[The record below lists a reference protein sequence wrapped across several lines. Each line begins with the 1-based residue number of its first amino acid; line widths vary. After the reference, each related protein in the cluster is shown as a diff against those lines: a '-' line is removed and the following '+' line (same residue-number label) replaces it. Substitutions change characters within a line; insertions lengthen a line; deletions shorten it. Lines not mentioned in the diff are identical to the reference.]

1 MSSDEL
7 GRRVWELR
15 GPLMRLACAIVRRQQ
30 DAEDAVSEAVVR
42 AFESLPALRCD
53 AAVRPWLMKITARC
67 CYDRLRRLRRET
79 PCEDPEPL
87 CAPVEPHGDGTL
99 ADLIAQLPAGQREA
113 ITLYYYEGFSAQEV
127 AQALGVS
134 RQLVSHWENG
144 RVEPTQEQRE
154 AICKLLDIPMDAPK
168 PTPLHKRILAA
179 AALIAFVAILVMAVY
194 PIYKSRRAGTT
205 AEAAVQETQAPQGE
219 KYSWEWFQ
227 QPDAQPQ
234 EGQAYVELTTAEKPL
249 MLIESGDDAKPYLW
263 NILIFAQETNGVP
276 FTMEKITEVFFN
288 NEKLPM
294 YTGEMTGD
302 EIAWYWYTT
311 RLEQGDFVNY
321 STNRLADGG
330 IGYGVAVEG
339 KDDNG
344 NELTFKLYIPLSGE
358 IRPKLTP
365 EDFTKEAEP
374 QENQA
379 YIRIEPTQD
388 PVGLT
393 QDAFFQ
399 GGQGW
404 YYSFSMQ
411 NESDVAFTP
420 ESVMI
425 VLFDQG
431 EQRLQVVL
439 PTSIF
444 GFGEMNQG
452 DEPLLYEDAAALQ
465 TTDCIGIMLRGTDAN
480 GNACAFTSMVHLTQ
494 GTNP

>member
-1 MSSDEL
+1 MTTFSERMTAARKDKKL
-7 GRRVWELR
+7 T
-15 GPLMRLACAIVRRQQ
+15 Q
-30 DAEDAVSEAVVR
+30 D
-42 AFESLPALRCD
+42 
-53 AAVRPWLMKITARC
+53 
-67 CYDRLRRLRRET
+67 
-79 PCEDPEPL
+79 
-87 CAPVEPHGDGTL
+87 
-99 ADLIAQLPAGQREA
+99 Q
-113 ITLYYYEGFSAQEV
+113 V

-194 PIYKSRRAGTT
+194 PIYKSCRAGTT
-205 AEAAVQETQAPQGE
+205 AEAAVQETQGPQGE
-219 KYSWEWFQ
+219 RYSWEWFQ

-365 EDFTKEAEP
+365 EDFKKP
-374 QENQA
+374 NRRK
-379 YIRIEPTQD
+379 IRHISA
-388 PVGLT
+388 L
-393 QDAFFQ
+393 
-399 GGQGW
+399 
-404 YYSFSMQ
+404 S
-411 NESDVAFTP
+411 
-420 ESVMI
+420 
-425 VLFDQG
+425 
-431 EQRLQVVL
+431 RLRI
-439 PTSIF
+439 PW
-444 GFGEMNQG
+444 
-452 DEPLLYEDAAALQ
+452 D
-465 TTDCIGIMLRGTDAN
+465 
-480 GNACAFTSMVHLTQ
+480 
-494 GTNP
+494 

>member
-1 MSSDEL
+1 MTTFAK
-7 GRRVWELR
+7 R
-15 GPLMRLACAIVRRQQ
+15 
-30 DAEDAVSEAVVR
+30 
-42 AFESLPALRCD
+42 
-53 AAVRPWLMKITARC
+53 ITAARKEKK
-67 CYDRLRRLRRET
+67 LT
-79 PCEDPEPL
+79 
-87 CAPVEPHGDGTL
+87 
-99 ADLIAQLPAGQREA
+99 
-113 ITLYYYEGFSAQEV
+113 QEQV
-127 AQALGVS
+127 AQAMGVS
-134 RQLVSHWENG
+134 RQTVSHWENG

-154 AICKLLDIPMDAPK
+154 ALCRLLEIPADAPQ
-168 PTPLHKRILAA
+168 PTPLHRRILAA
-179 AALIAFVAILVMAVY
+179 VALAAFVAILVMAVY
-194 PIYKSRRAGTT
+194 PIYKSRHAG
-205 AEAAVQETQAPQGE
+205 ANPEAAQETPVPQSE
-219 KYSWEWFQ
+219 KYSWDWFQ
-227 QPDAQPQ
+227 QPDAQPV
-234 EGQAYVELTTAEKPL
+234 EGQAHIELTTAERPL
-249 MLIESGDDAKPYLW
+249 MLTESENEEKPYVW
-263 NILIFAQETNGVP
+263 SILLFAQETNGVS
-276 FTMEKITEVFFN
+276 FTMEKVTEVYFN

-294 YTGEMTGD
+294 QTAEMTAN
-302 EIAWYWYTT
+302 EIELYWYST
-311 RLEQGDFVNY
+311 RLEAGGTTSYATD
-321 STNRLADGG
+321 RPADGG

-393 QDAFFQ
+393 RDAFFQ

>member
-1 MSSDEL
+1 MTTFSERMTAARKDKKL
-7 GRRVWELR
+7 T
-15 GPLMRLACAIVRRQQ
+15 Q
-30 DAEDAVSEAVVR
+30 D
-42 AFESLPALRCD
+42 
-53 AAVRPWLMKITARC
+53 
-67 CYDRLRRLRRET
+67 
-79 PCEDPEPL
+79 
-87 CAPVEPHGDGTL
+87 
-99 ADLIAQLPAGQREA
+99 Q
-113 ITLYYYEGFSAQEV
+113 V

-205 AEAAVQETQAPQGE
+205 AEAAVQETQVPQGE
-219 KYSWEWFQ
+219 RYSWEWFQ

-294 YTGEMTGD
+294 YTGRNDGRTRSRGTGIRRD
-302 EIAWYWYTT
+302 WK
-311 RLEQGDFVNY
+311 QGDFVNY

-365 EDFTKEAEP
+365 EDFTERSRTAGK
-374 QENQA
+374 
-379 YIRIEPTQD
+379 
-388 PVGLT
+388 
-393 QDAFFQ
+393 
-399 GGQGW
+399 
-404 YYSFSMQ
+404 S
-411 NESDVAFTP
+411 
-420 ESVMI
+420 
-425 VLFDQG
+425 
-431 EQRLQVVL
+431 
-439 PTSIF
+439 
-444 GFGEMNQG
+444 
-452 DEPLLYEDAAALQ
+452 
-465 TTDCIGIMLRGTDAN
+465 GIYP
-480 GNACAFTSMVHLTQ
+480 H
-494 GTNP
+494 

>member
-1 MSSDEL
+1 M
-7 GRRVWELR
+7 
-15 GPLMRLACAIVRRQQ
+15 
-30 DAEDAVSEAVVR
+30 
-42 AFESLPALRCD
+42 
-53 AAVRPWLMKITARC
+53 
-67 CYDRLRRLRRET
+67 
-79 PCEDPEPL
+79 
-87 CAPVEPHGDGTL
+87 
-99 ADLIAQLPAGQREA
+99 
-113 ITLYYYEGFSAQEV
+113 
-127 AQALGVS
+127 
-134 RQLVSHWENG
+134 
-144 RVEPTQEQRE
+144 
-154 AICKLLDIPMDAPK
+154 
-168 PTPLHKRILAA
+168 
-179 AALIAFVAILVMAVY
+179 
-194 PIYKSRRAGTT
+194 
-205 AEAAVQETQAPQGE
+205 
-219 KYSWEWFQ
+219 
-227 QPDAQPQ
+227 
-234 EGQAYVELTTAEKPL
+234 ELTTAEKPL

-311 RLEQGDFVNY
+311 RLEQGEFVNY

-393 QDAFFQ
+393 RDAFFQ

>member
-1 MSSDEL
+1 MTTFAK
-7 GRRVWELR
+7 R
-15 GPLMRLACAIVRRQQ
+15 
-30 DAEDAVSEAVVR
+30 
-42 AFESLPALRCD
+42 
-53 AAVRPWLMKITARC
+53 ITAARKEKK
-67 CYDRLRRLRRET
+67 LT
-79 PCEDPEPL
+79 
-87 CAPVEPHGDGTL
+87 
-99 ADLIAQLPAGQREA
+99 
-113 ITLYYYEGFSAQEV
+113 QEQV
-127 AQALGVS
+127 AQAVGVS
-134 RQLVSHWENG
+134 RQTVSHWENG

-154 AICKLLDIPMDAPK
+154 ALCRLLEIPADAPQ
-168 PTPLHKRILAA
+168 PTPLHRRILAA
-179 AALIAFVAILVMAVY
+179 VALAAFVTILVMAVY
-194 PIYKSRRAGTT
+194 PIYKSRHAG
-205 AEAAVQETQAPQGE
+205 ANLEAAQETPVPQSE
-219 KYSWEWFQ
+219 KYSWDWFQ
-227 QPDAQPQ
+227 QLDAQPV
-234 EGQAYVELTTAEKPL
+234 EGQAHIKLITAERPL
-249 MLIESGDDAKPYLW
+249 MLTESENEEKPYVW
-263 NILIFAQETNGVP
+263 SILLFAQETNGVS
-276 FTMEKITEVFFN
+276 FTMEKVTEVYFN

-294 YTGEMTGD
+294 QTAEMTAN
-302 EIAWYWYTT
+302 EIEWYWYST
-311 RLEQGDFVNY
+311 RLEAGGMTSYATD
-321 STNRLADGG
+321 RPADGG

-379 YIRIEPTQD
+379 YIRIKPTQD

>member
-1 MSSDEL
+1 MTTFSERMTAARKDKKL
-7 GRRVWELR
+7 T
-15 GPLMRLACAIVRRQQ
+15 Q
-30 DAEDAVSEAVVR
+30 D
-42 AFESLPALRCD
+42 
-53 AAVRPWLMKITARC
+53 
-67 CYDRLRRLRRET
+67 
-79 PCEDPEPL
+79 
-87 CAPVEPHGDGTL
+87 
-99 ADLIAQLPAGQREA
+99 Q
-113 ITLYYYEGFSAQEV
+113 V

-205 AEAAVQETQAPQGE
+205 AEAAVQETQGPQGE
-219 KYSWEWFQ
+219 RYSWEWFQ

-311 RLEQGDFVNY
+311 RLEQGGFVNY

-465 TTDCIGIMLRGTDAN
+465 TTDCIGIMLKGTDAN

>member
-1 MSSDEL
+1 MTTFAK
-7 GRRVWELR
+7 R
-15 GPLMRLACAIVRRQQ
+15 
-30 DAEDAVSEAVVR
+30 
-42 AFESLPALRCD
+42 
-53 AAVRPWLMKITARC
+53 ITAARKEKK
-67 CYDRLRRLRRET
+67 LT
-79 PCEDPEPL
+79 
-87 CAPVEPHGDGTL
+87 
-99 ADLIAQLPAGQREA
+99 
-113 ITLYYYEGFSAQEV
+113 QEQV
-127 AQALGVS
+127 AQAMGVS
-134 RQLVSHWENG
+134 RQTVSHWENG

-154 AICKLLDIPMDAPK
+154 ALCRLLEIPADAPQ
-168 PTPLHKRILAA
+168 PTPLHRRILAA
-179 AALIAFVAILVMAVY
+179 VALAAFVTILVMAVY
-194 PIYKSRRAGTT
+194 PIYKSRHAG
-205 AEAAVQETQAPQGE
+205 ANPEAAQETPVPQSE
-219 KYSWEWFQ
+219 KYSWDWFQ
-227 QPDAQPQ
+227 QPDAQPV
-234 EGQAYVELTTAEKPL
+234 EGQAHIELTTAERPL
-249 MLIESGDDAKPYLW
+249 MLTESENEEKPYLW
-263 NILIFAQETNGVP
+263 SILLFAQETNGVS
-276 FTMEKITEVFFN
+276 FTMEKVTEVYFN

-294 YTGEMTGD
+294 QTAEMTAN
-302 EIAWYWYTT
+302 EIEWYWYST
-311 RLEQGDFVNY
+311 RLEAGGMTSYATD
-321 STNRLADGG
+321 RPADGG